1 MSPSSPTDLVGHVL
15 ADRYRILAP
24 IGAGASGRVYLADD
38 VRLRRPVAVKVLHGG
53 LANDAGFLR
62 RFRAEARVAAA
73 LSHPHIMAVY
83 DWGEDDDAAFMVFEL
98 LTGGSLRALLD
109 TGTRLSPAQTSHVG
123 RQVAAALA
131 YAHGRGI
138 VHRDIK
144 PANLLFDEH
153 GIVRVADFGLAR
165 ALAEASWTEPV
176 GTVVGTARYSAPE
189 QASGRPLDGR
199 ADLYSLAMVL
209 AEAATG
215 TVPMVGE
222 TAVSTLAARAHQSIP
237 ELSALGP
244 LAPMVAR
251 AGKADPDDRYPD
263 AAAMGADLTTAARSL
278 PAPAA
283 LVLPGIDSVLAVGD
297 RTRLAGLAATDSPRD
312 SADPDATQI
321 AMAAVTSKP
330 DTPDTGT
337 DTDTGTEQSLHPARM
352 RRSLVPWVVG
362 LALVVI
368 VGGAFGLILGP
379 DGLSGNGLSAL
390 GLGGARVSAPSLVG
404 LERAPAAARA
414 TDAGLLMTVTK
425 RVTVD
430 DPAGLIISQRPEP
443 GEFLGDGDEIAVT
456 ISRGP
461 PKVAVPK
468 VDGQPLVDAQSKLE
482 AAGFVV
488 AVERKT
494 DETIAR
500 DVVMN
505 TVPKSLKRAP
515 RESTIRLIVSDG
527 PAPVAVPAI
536 TGGTYEE
543 AAATLAAKKFIATRR
558 DDFDDTV
565 ATGVVVRTEP
575 AAGTLAPRD
584 SSVIVVVSKG
594 PEIITVPNLVGQ
606 TVEAASTALER
617 LGLTAGVENFGAGRR
632 VRAQDPAAG
641 ATVRRGAKVTLFL

>member
-337 DTDTGTEQSLHPARM
+337 DTDTGTEQSVPSARM

>member
-1 MSPSSPTDLVGHVL
+1 MSPSPLTDLVGHVL

-109 TGTRLSPAQTSHVG
+109 TGTRLSPAQTAHVG

-222 TAVSTLAARAHQSIP
+222 TAVSTLAVRAHQSIP
-237 ELSALGP
+237 ELRALGP
-244 LAPMVAR
+244 LAPVVAR

-283 LVLPGIDSVLAVGD
+283 LVLPGIGSVLAVGD
-297 RTRLAGLAATDSPRD
+297 RTRLAGSAATDSPRG
-312 SADPDATQI
+312 SVDPDATQI
-321 AMAAVTSKP
+321 AMAAVTPKP

-337 DTDTGTEQSLHPARM
+337 EQSVHPARM

-362 LALVVI
+362 LALVAI

-379 DGLSGNGLSAL
+379 DGLSGNGLSGNGLSAL

-430 DPAGLIISQRPEP
+430 DPAGLIVSQRPEP

-468 VDGQPLVDAQSKLE
+468 VAGQPLVDAQSKLE

-584 SSVIVVVSKG
+584 SSVVVVVSKG

-641 ATVRRGAKVTLFL
+641 AKVRRGAKVTLFL